1 MATDV
6 EKLVVQLSADIKQ
19 YQREMNRAQGVTN
32 AQARAIENRYKQM
45 DKRLSA
51 LGQSA
56 ARGLI
61 APLTGVAAAL
71 SVQEVLK
78 YADAWTSAKNS
89 LAVAGVIGD
98 SQVKV
103 LDDLYASA
111 QRNATPIGALA
122 DLYGRAAQA
131 QKELGATSQQLS
143 QFSDGVAVALRVSG
157 KSAVEASG
165 ALTQLGQ
172 ALGSSRVMAEEFNS
186 INEGARPILIAVAN
200 GVDAAGGS
208 VSKLKQLVTDGAISN
223 KVFFDGFL
231 KGLPTIQAMAA
242 NATQTIDQ
250 GMTKVNNA
258 FTKYIGSQDKSLGAT
273 QMLSNGLNALADDF
287 DNVADTALQL
297 ATVISAALVGRAIG
311 GMIVKAGLG
320 VKAITQLV
328 AAFKAA
334 RVAGSVSLAIGGI
347 GAAAGPL
354 GAIVGVAAA
363 SALTYFAS
371 EAAEAS
377 ERSSRLKA
385 EMEELGYSSS
395 ALAPKVDAA
404 ATALDKLAPEA
415 LQKRLEDLNAELDGM
430 QGRSFLN
437 SLGFGDE
444 KTLGDIKATINA
456 LSRGRSS
463 DQGAA
468 KELKDIVKQ
477 AEAGSLSIDD
487 IRERLDALA
496 LTQPG
501 KPIND
506 LIAKL
511 REAIP
516 YMKGLRIE
524 AKNTA
529 DQIARAAKGS
539 PVGVISEG
547 YGAQA
552 WAEKSERD
560 KSLAATDAF
569 IDQREADA
577 KRTAAEKELDA
588 RTEEIIKAAEKVGT
602 SIDKAAAVV
611 LAKTELANERV
622 IAQQSKSA
630 SSAFDLIKGYEGF
643 SAKPYWDVNALRAGY
658 GSDTVTLDDGSVR
671 KVTDGITVTL
681 AGATRDLER
690 RIAEF
695 QKGIE
700 GKIGADTFRS
710 MDEGQQA
717 ALTSIA
723 YNYGSLPDRIVAA
736 IKSGD
741 AGTVYSAIKG
751 LGSDNG
757 GINRD
762 RRNGEAE
769 MYLKGAPSG
778 VQTRVEAQ
786 GNFEQTLKDQRA
798 YVEALK
804 AETGIRASLSPLVDD
819 YGQKLSTFQAA
830 QQLFTDAQREG
841 IAAGKELTSVQQL
854 LNGDLS
860 TLSPVARDQALA
872 MRALAEETGKAEA
885 AGQQLQVSQGE
896 LQEKLQGISEFSK
909 DLLGGFIRDLR
920 DGKSAGEAFAGV
932 LEKIGDRL
940 LNSVLDSL
948 FQVNAAGSGSGGIL
962 SGLLGLFTGG
972 GTGSGVNY
980 FPPAPIKAARGGKVS
995 GPGTTTSDSIPAL
1008 LSDEEFVVNA
1018 AATKKNRHLLE
1029 AINAGRALKLAKGG
1043 GADSRSLT
1051 APLMPDLS
1059 GVSQASGAI
1068 NVEFNAPIDARG
1080 ADKEG
1085 LARVERQIATLK
1097 AELPARTVDAVRK
1110 ARKKGEKV

>member
-19 YQREMNRAQGVTN
+19 YQREMQRAQGVTN
-32 AQARAIENRYKQM
+32 TQARAIENRYKAM
-45 DKRLSA
+45 DKRLA
-51 LGQSA
+51 ATGQSA

-89 LAVAGVIGD
+89 LAVSGVVGS

-103 LDDLYASA
+103 LDDLYDSA
-111 QRNATPIGALA
+111 QRNAAPIGALA
-122 DLYGRAAQA
+122 DLYGKASQS
-131 QKELGATSQQLS
+131 QVELGASSQDLTR
-143 QFSDGVAVALRVSG
+143 FADGVAVALRVSG
-157 KSAVEASG
+157 KSATESAG
-165 ALTQLGQ
+165 ALGQLGQ
-172 ALGSSRVMAEEFNS
+172 LLGSTRVQAEEFNS
-186 INEGARPILIAVAN
+186 IIDGARPILIAVAN
-200 GVDAAGGS
+200 GMDKAGGS
-208 VSKLKQLVTDGAISN
+208 VSKLKQLVNDGAVTN
-223 KVFFDGFL
+223 KEFFDSFL
-231 KGLPTIQAMAA
+231 RGLPTIQSMAA

-258 FTKYIGSQDKSLGAT
+258 FTKYIGSQDQSLGAT

-287 DNVADTALQL
+287 DSVADTALQL
-297 ATVISAALVGRAIG
+297 ATIISAALVGRAIA

-334 RVAGSVSLAIGGI
+334 RTAGSVSLAIGGI

-363 SALTYFAS
+363 GALTYFAS

-377 ERSSRLKA
+377 ERSLRLKA

-415 LQKRLEDLNAELDGM
+415 LQKRLEDLNAELDDM
-430 QGRSFLN
+430 QGRSLMN
-437 SLGFGDE
+437 SLGFGGE
-444 KTLGDIKATINA
+444 ETLGDIKATINA

-463 DQGAA
+463 NQSAA
-468 KELKDIVKQ
+468 RELKDIVKQ

-529 DQIARAAKGS
+529 DQIARTAKG
-539 PVGVISEG
+539 PIAVISEG

-552 WAEKSERD
+552 SAFKSERD
-560 KSLAATDAF
+560 KSMAAANSF

-611 LAKTELANERV
+611 LAKAEIANERV
-622 IAQQSKSA
+622 SAQQSKSV
-630 SSAFDLIKGYEGF
+630 SSSFDVIKGYEGF

-690 RIAEF
+690 RIADF

-769 MYLKGAPSG
+769 MYLKGAPTG

-804 AETGIRASLSPLVDD
+804 AETGIRASLAPLVDD

-896 LQEKLQGISEFSK
+896 LQDKLEGVSEFSK

-920 DGKSAGEAFAGV
+920 DGKSAGEAFASV

-948 FQVNAAGSGSGGIL
+948 FQVNAAG
-962 SGLLGLFTGG
+962 GG
-972 GTGSGVNY
+972 GAGIFGKFLGSIFGGGGA
-980 FPPAPIKAARGGKVS
+980 APVKAARGGRVS
-995 GPGTTTSDSIPAL
+995 GPGTSTSDSIPAQ
-1008 LSDEEFVVNA
+1008 LSDGEFVVNA
-1018 AATKKNRHLLE
+1018 AATKQNRRLLE
-1029 AINAGRALKLAKGG
+1029 AVNAGRGIRLAKGG
-1043 GADSRSLT
+1043 AADGRSMS
-1051 APLMPDLS
+1051 APLMPDLPKS
-1059 GVSQASGAI
+1059 GSISSV
-1068 NVEFNAPIDARG
+1068 NVPISIPIDARG

-1097 AELPARTVDAVRK
+1097 AELPARTIDAVRK
-1110 ARKKGEKV
+1110 ARKRGEKV

>member
-51 LGQSA
+51 AGQSA

-89 LAVAGVIGD
+89 LSVSGVVG
-98 SQVKV
+98 SAQVKV
-103 LDDLYASA
+103 LNELYDSA
-111 QRNATPIGALA
+111 QRNAAPIGALA
-122 DLYGRAAQA
+122 DLYGKASQSQA
-131 QKELGATSQQLS
+131 ELGASSQDLTR
-143 QFSDGVAVALRVSG
+143 FADGVAVALKVSG
-157 KSAVEASG
+157 KSATESAG
-165 ALTQLGQ
+165 ALGQLGQ
-172 ALGSSRVMAEEFNS
+172 LLGSTRVQAEEFNS
-186 INEGARPILIAVAN
+186 IIDGARPILIAVAN
-200 GVDAAGGS
+200 GMDNAGGS
-208 VSKLKQLVTDGAISN
+208 VSKLKQLVNDGAVTN
-223 KVFFDGFL
+223 KEFFDSFL
-231 KGLPTIQAMAA
+231 RGLPTIQSMAA

-258 FTKYIGSQDKSLGAT
+258 FTKYIGSQDQSLGAT
-273 QMLSNGLNALADDF
+273 QMLTNGLNLLADDF
-287 DNVADTALQL
+287 DDVADVTLKVASIL
-297 ATVISAALVGRAIG
+297 SAAFVGRAIG
-311 GMIVKAGLG
+311 GMLVSLGAGT
-320 VKAITQLV
+320 VAIGKFVSAL
-328 AAFKAA
+328 KAA
-334 RVAGSVSLAIGGI
+334 RAAGSVSMAIGGI
-347 GAAAGPL
+347 GVAAGPL
-354 GAIVGVAAA
+354 GAIVGIAAA
-363 SALTYFAS
+363 GALTYFGAQ
-371 EAAEAS
+371 AIEAS
-377 ERSSRLKA
+377 ARSAKLKD
-385 EMEELGYSSS
+385 EMKALGDTSEGAKGKIDAMTI
-395 ALAPKVDAA
+395 ALN
-404 ATALDKLAPEA
+404 KLAPDE
-415 LQKRLEDLNAELDGM
+415 LLTRLSDINKEIERM
-430 QGRSFLN
+430 KGRSVMN
-437 SLGFGDE
+437 ILGVADAD
-444 KTLGDIKATINA
+444 TLGDVRATLKAMN
-456 LSRGRSS
+456 GRSDNRQAVRQIETVLKAYDEGKLTLEAFNEELNKIS
-463 DQGAA
+463 LTNPGDPIV
-468 KELKDIVKQ
+468 KLITKLKDAV
-477 AEAGSLSIDD
+477 
-487 IRERLDALA
+487 
-496 LTQPG
+496 
-501 KPIND
+501 
-506 LIAKL
+506 
-511 REAIP
+511 P
-516 YMKGLRIE
+516 YMKFLGAEATKTSQAIE
-524 AKNTA
+524 NIGKVPTTPYA
-529 DQIARAAKGS
+529 
-539 PVGVISEG
+539 EG
-547 YGAQA
+547 YGANA
-552 WAEKSERD
+552 SRFKSERD
-560 KSLAATDAF
+560 KSMAAANAF

-588 RTEEIIKAAEKVGT
+588 RTEEIIKAAEKVGV

-622 IAQQSKSA
+622 SAQQSKSV
-630 SSAFDLIKGYEGF
+630 SSAFDVIKGYEGF

-681 AGATRDLER
+681 AGAARDLER

-710 MDEGQQA
+710 MDEGQQD

-751 LGSDNG
+751 LGGDNG

-769 MYLKGAPSG
+769 MYLKGAPAG

-860 TLSPVARDQALA
+860 TLSPLARDQALA

-896 LQEKLQGISEFSK
+896 LQEKLQGVSEFSK

-920 DGKSAGEAFAGV
+920 DGKSAGEAFASV

-948 FQVNAAGSGSGGIL
+948 FQVNSADGSGGGIF
-962 SGLLGLFTGG
+962 GKFLGSIFGG
-972 GTGSGVNY
+972 GA
-980 FPPAPIKAARGGKVS
+980 APVKAARGGKVS

-1043 GADSRSLT
+1043 GADGRSLT
-1051 APLMPDLS
+1051 APMMPSLS
-1059 GVSQASGAI
+1059 GISRVSGTTNVPI
-1068 NVEFNAPIDARG
+1068 NIPIDARG

-1085 LARVERQIATLK
+1085 TARVERQVAALK
-1097 AELPARTVDAVRK
+1097 AELPARVVDAIHK